1 MKLRELAASLAASLT
16 VSACVTVAPPP
27 EDEGLPSAP
36 SYEAL
41 PRSEPGWPS
50 GTPFVGL
57 ELAEAL
63 SGGLDSLEF
72 MAGLRIA
79 AVAPGSP
86 AEEAGLVGGDRL
98 LSVDGAKL
106 ERLDQWTALLSS
118 AAPGAQWQLELE
130 RDGAVRRA
138 ALTVRSRSVPE
149 PTTTDRFLE
158 RRLLR
163 CSATTTALA
172 GSGATRLVAR
182 LDELADDSP
191 LHAAGVGPGVAIVA
205 LDGTPVVGAADLF
218 ARVSRMEPGQEVA
231 LDVLDRLDAN
241 ATPRRVEVELHQPE
255 RHLTKLSLWPL
266 ISWSETPDEQKG
278 EIVVLDLWL
287 IWLWKRTHD
296 GPTTQTSIL
305 RFLAWESGVGALEE
319 SGK

>member
-1 MKLRELAASLAASLT
+1 MKLRELAASLAALLS

-36 SYEAL
+36 SYEPL
-41 PRSEPGWPS
+41 PREAAGRPG
-50 GTPFVGL
+50 GAPFVGL

-72 MAGLRIA
+72 LAGLRVA

-86 AEEAGLVGGDRL
+86 AEEAGLLAGDRL
-98 LSVDGAKL
+98 LSVEGAQL
-106 ERLDQWTALLSS
+106 ERLDQWTALLAT

-138 ALTVRSRSVPE
+138 TLAVRSRALAE

-163 CSATTTALA
+163 CTATTAALA
-172 GSGATRLVAR
+172 TGGAPRLVAR
-182 LDELADDSP
+182 LDELAADSP
-191 LHAAGVGPGVAIVA
+191 LHAAGLGPGVAIVA
-205 LDGTPVVGAADLF
+205 LDGTPVAGAADLF
-218 ARVSRMEPGQEVA
+218 ARVSKMEPGQEV
-231 LDVLDRLDAN
+231 VLEVIDRLDAG
-241 ATPRRVEVELHQPE
+241 ATSRRVEVELHQPE
-255 RHLTKLSLWPL
+255 RHLTELRLWPL
-266 ISWSETPDEQKG
+266 FSWSETPDEQKG
-278 EIVVLDLWL
+278 EVALLDLWL

-305 RFLAWESGVGALEE
+305 RFIAWESGVGALEE
-319 SGK
+319 SGR